1 MARSPS
7 RTPLRTAVALLVFTI
22 LLGTVGY
29 VVLEGWNIG
38 DAAWM
43 TIISISTVGFGE
55 IRPLSAGGRILTSI
69 IIVSGLTSV
78 AFAGGQAVQ
87 VIADRTSQRR
97 VRTMRAISRMRDH
110 TIVCGFGRMGREV
123 CQNLADENH
132 GFVVVERDPA
142 LEPELQELGY
152 RYVIGDASEDAVLQ
166 DAGIDR
172 ARGLVAIVSSDAE
185 NVFATLTAK
194 ALNPQLTVVARAVAE
209 MTEHKLRTAGADRV
223 IKPYELVSRRIS
235 QLVVRPSIVEFV
247 DTIARS
253 GDRDITLEEI
263 MVADGSQLVGK
274 ALRDSPI
281 RSGLNIIVVA
291 IRRSTGELAYN
302 PGPDAAIN
310 SGDALI
316 AIGPPQDLLQ
326 LTRMCGG

>member
-1 MARSPS
+1 MAATRQI
-7 RTPLRTAVALLVFTI
+7 TPLRTAAALLVFTI
-22 LLGTVGY
+22 ALGIGGY
-29 VVLEGWNIG
+29 MILEGWNLG
-38 DAAWM
+38 DAVWM

-55 IRPLSAGGRILTSI
+55 IRPLSAAGRVLTSL
-69 IIVSGLTSV
+69 IIVSGLASV
-78 AFAGGQAVQ
+78 AFVGGQVVQ
-87 VIADRTSQRR
+87 VIADRTSHRR
-97 VRTMRAISRMRDH
+97 IRTMRAISRMRDH

-123 CQNLADENH
+123 CQNLADE
-132 GFVVVERDPA
+132 GQSFVVVERDPV
-142 LEPELQELGY
+142 LEADLQALGY
-152 RYVIGDASEDAVLQ
+152 RYVIGDASEDAVLR

-194 ALNPQLTVVARAVAE
+194 ALNPALTVVARAVGE

-235 QLVVRPSIVEFV
+235 QLVVRPAIVEFV

-253 GDRDITLEEI
+253 GDRDITLEEVQ
-263 MVADGSQLVGK
+263 VAPASALVGR

-291 IRRSTGELAYN
+291 IRRSNGELAYN
-302 PGPDAAIN
+302 PGPDVEID

-316 AIGPPQDLLQ
+316 AIGPPQDLVQ
-326 LTRMCGG
+326 LTRMCAG